1 MRTLLFWLYIWQ
13 LKEYRLDRF
22 VTYINE
28 LRIQDILYI
37 FFIGL
42 PKRPIIT
49 FKILYISLLSVVIGF
64 IGWNLFY
71 DIGLMW
77 LQVII
82 CTYFFVP
89 IWVTL
94 AVLIVNIPTWIVM
107 KIIVRIAKYK
117 IQRIKNLIVIGITG
131 SYGKTTA
138 KEYIADVLQTSYKV
152 LRTHQGENTIIA
164 IAKQIIFNLDN
175 LFQVYIVEMGAYKK
189 GEINAICKLTKPTI
203 GVLTGINQQHLALF
217 GNQQNIIDAKFELLE
232 SLPPDGVSVVNVANE
247 IISNNISRIKTESVL
262 RYESHSIEENKN
274 AAILVG
280 KYFGI
285 NDEQIKLGLANNIAM
300 KNRMQIIKLKNGSLI
315 NNTYSSN
322 PTGFE
327 NSLLELSVS
336 SGTKIVVT
344 TGIYELGK
352 MSQEINGDFNQK
364 LGQNHIQTFLVEP
377 MHYKYYPNA
386 ILVNKLKQLITFID
400 KYDNFTILLE
410 GRHRLINQL
419 LEYLKKNYA

>member
-1 MRTLLFWLYIWQ
+1 M
-13 LKEYRLDRF
+13 
-22 VTYINE
+22 
-28 LRIQDILYI
+28 
-37 FFIGL
+37 
-42 PKRPIIT
+42 
-49 FKILYISLLSVVIGF
+49 
-64 IGWNLFY
+64 
-71 DIGLMW
+71 
-77 LQVII
+77 
-82 CTYFFVP
+82 
-89 IWVTL
+89 
-94 AVLIVNIPTWIVM
+94 
-107 KIIVRIAKYK
+107 
-117 IQRIKNLIVIGITG
+117 
-131 SYGKTTA
+131 
-138 KEYIADVLQTSYKV
+138 
-152 LRTHQGENTIIA
+152 
-164 IAKQIIFNLDN
+164 
-175 LFQVYIVEMGAYKK
+175 
-189 GEINAICKLTKPTI
+189 
-203 GVLTGINQQHLALF
+203 
-217 GNQQNIIDAKFELLE
+217 
-232 SLPPDGVSVVNVANE
+232 VNVANE